1 MLYLTDEKERLSEVW
16 MSESLVS
23 SARESSL
30 QFMPLRVDSGT
41 SSSLPNSEGVATNP
55 SLVSKGTTSSRGG
68 SRDSIESQA
77 CSPRIDACEDGNA
90 AGCS

>member
-1 MLYLTDEKERLSEVW
+1 MLYLTDEKERLSKVRL
-16 MSESLVS
+16 SESLVS

-30 QFMPLRVDSGT
+30 HFMSLRVDSGT
-41 SSSLPNSEGVATNP
+41 SSSPLKSKRMEGDFA
-55 SLVSKGTTSSRGG
+55 LVSKGITSSRGG

-90 AGCS
+90 AGYS

>member
-1 MLYLTDEKERLSEVW
+1 MLYLTNEKERLPKVRL
-16 MSESLVS
+16 SESLVN

-30 QFMPLRVDSGT
+30 QFMSLRVDSGT

-55 SLVSKGTTSSRGG
+55 SLVFEGPASSRGG

-90 AGCS
+90 AEYS